1 MAVEH
6 FRGTCAHVRALTS
19 MSVVPLVDG
28 IDLYVLRGDGS
39 TLVLI
44 SSCCQHSMVPRTCT
58 PTRWWRLLSS
68 ILYVQ
73 KKLAETRLCVHRPN
87 FTSGTGVI
95 RLFFLFTNP
104 RICRG
109 AKLLRGLL
117 CSKPD
122 ASVSFSF
129 AVLHMYL
136 VPPLRLATAFTVPL
150 PQLSAPR
157 ESGSQVKARS
167 VLDHPRTCRGEAQAP
182 TQVDVC
188 KASTDTLYTVVSHK
202 LSRNAA
208 SRLVVPTEVFP
219 ILGAG
224 ELKRLLSSDSFGTCI
239 PWCNQSNFPPD
250 QPESR

>member
-87 FTSGTGVI
+87 FFSGTGVI
-95 RLFFLFTNP
+95 RLFFLFTN
-104 RICRG
+104 RCYHGFVRFNGRTSRG

-136 VPPLRLATAFTVPL
+136 VPPLRLATAFHGSSL
-150 PQLSAPR
+150 PQPSAPG
-157 ESGSQVKARS
+157 EWKSG
-167 VLDHPRTCRGEAQAP
+167 
-182 TQVDVC
+182 
-188 KASTDTLYTVVSHK
+188 
-202 LSRNAA
+202 
-208 SRLVVPTEVFP
+208 
-219 ILGAG
+219 
-224 ELKRLLSSDSFGTCI
+224 
-239 PWCNQSNFPPD
+239 
-250 QPESR
+250 

>member
-1 MAVEH
+1 MYSKMVTTSIFYSLCPKEI
-6 FRGTCAHVRALTS
+6 GGDQVVCA
-19 MSVVPLVDG
+19 
-28 IDLYVLRGDGS
+28 
-39 TLVLI
+39 
-44 SSCCQHSMVPRTCT
+44 SS
-58 PTRWWRLLSS
+58 
-68 ILYVQ
+68 
-73 KKLAETRLCVHRPN
+73 K

-95 RLFFLFTNP
+95 RLFFLFTN
-104 RICRG
+104 RCYHGFVRFNGRTSRG

-136 VPPLRLATAFTVPL
+136 VPPLRLATAFHGSSL
-150 PQLSAPR
+150 PQPSAPR

-188 KASTDTLYTVVSHK
+188 KASTDTGIVSHK
-202 LSRNAA
+202 LSRNAD

-224 ELKRLLSSDSFGTCI
+224 EL
-239 PWCNQSNFPPD
+239 
-250 QPESR
+250 

>member
-73 KKLAETRLCVHRPN
+73 KKLAETRLCMHRPN

-95 RLFFLFTNP
+95 RLFFLFTN
-104 RICRG
+104 RCNHGFVRFNGRTSRG

-129 AVLHMYL
+129 AVLPTSYL
-136 VPPLRLATAFTVPL
+136 PSGLLQLSTVPHCRSPVHL
-150 PQLSAPR
+150 ERVEVRLRREVSWIILAHVVEKHKHRPR
-157 ESGSQVKARS
+157 
-167 VLDHPRTCRGEAQAP
+167 
-182 TQVDVC
+182 
-188 KASTDTLYTVVSHK
+188 
-202 LSRNAA
+202 
-208 SRLVVPTEVFP
+208 
-219 ILGAG
+219 
-224 ELKRLLSSDSFGTCI
+224 
-239 PWCNQSNFPPD
+239 
-250 QPESR
+250 

>member
-1 MAVEH
+1 
-6 FRGTCAHVRALTS
+6 
-19 MSVVPLVDG
+19 MSVAPPLVGG

-58 PTRWWRLLSS
+58 PRWWRLLFS

-95 RLFFLFTNP
+95 RLFFLFTN
-104 RICRG
+104 RCNHGFVRFNGRTSRG

-136 VPPLRLATAFTVPL
+136 VPPLRLATAFHGSSL
-150 PQLSAPR
+150 PQPSAPR

-188 KASTDTLYTVVSHK
+188 KQAQTL
-202 LSRNAA
+202 
-208 SRLVVPTEVFP
+208 
-219 ILGAG
+219 
-224 ELKRLLSSDSFGTCI
+224 
-239 PWCNQSNFPPD
+239 
-250 QPESR
+250 

>member
-87 FTSGTGVI
+87 FFSGTGVI
-95 RLFFLFTNP
+95 RLFFLFTNRCNHGFVRLMVGYVVVQSFRKVCFVRNRMRRCRSRLP
-104 RICRG
+104 CYICTSY
-109 AKLLRGLL
+109 LPSGLL
-117 CSKPD
+117 QLS
-122 ASVSFSF
+122 
-129 AVLHMYL
+129 
-136 VPPLRLATAFTVPL
+136 TVPHCRSPVHL
-150 PQLSAPR
+150 ERVEVRLRREVSWIILAHVVEKHKHRPR
-157 ESGSQVKARS
+157 
-167 VLDHPRTCRGEAQAP
+167 
-182 TQVDVC
+182 
-188 KASTDTLYTVVSHK
+188 
-202 LSRNAA
+202 
-208 SRLVVPTEVFP
+208 
-219 ILGAG
+219 
-224 ELKRLLSSDSFGTCI
+224 
-239 PWCNQSNFPPD
+239 
-250 QPESR
+250 